1 MKNTGRDIFIVMETV
16 GGTVGG
22 SSLELFTAART
33 VSAVTVGQ
41 VIAVVLGSGTAKAV
55 GTVSSYGPDA
65 VIFVDDER
73 LADYNTAA
81 YTNTLFTLVKKYAPD
96 AVMISA
102 CRNGKDLAPRLAR
115 RLGTGIT
122 ANCTELKADPDTGLI
137 SWNMPAPGGIMAT
150 ILCAED
156 RPQMGTICPGAFRR
170 PEPAAAASVELIE
183 EKAACAQDDG
193 VKLVRRILNEVGS
206 ERGIADADIIV
217 AGGRGM
223 GSEENFRL
231 IYELAELLGA
241 AVGASRSVVDAEW
254 IDQKHLIGQTGKI
267 VRPKL
272 YIACGISGALQ
283 HMVGVEN
290 AECIVAINRDE
301 SAPVFDYADYAVVG
315 DVNKILP
322 ALIEVLKQSKTQAT

>member
-1 MKNTGRDIFIVMETV
+1 MKNSSRDIFIVMETAGDAV
-16 GGTVGG
+16 RG

-33 VSAVTVGQ
+33 VADCTGGQ
-41 VIAVVLGSGTAKAV
+41 IIAVILGYQTDKALE
-55 GTVSSYGPDA
+55 TVSAYAPDA
-65 VIFVDDER
+65 VIRVDDQR
-73 LADYNTAA
+73 LGQYRTAT
-81 YTNTLFTLVKKYAPD
+81 YTNVLYMLVQKYKPD

-102 CRNGKDLAPRLAR
+102 SKNGKDLAPRLAR

-122 ANCTELKADPDTGLI
+122 ANCTELRAEPDTGLI

-150 ILCAED
+150 ILCPEA
-156 RPQMGTICPGAFRR
+156 RPQMGTICPGAFRK
-170 PEPAAAASVELIE
+170 P
-183 EKAACAQDDG
+183 AACAPRALEVLDETMDTDADDG
-193 VKLVRRILNEVGS
+193 LRLIQRIVNDADS
-206 ERGIADADIIV
+206 ERSITEADIIV

-223 GSEENFRL
+223 GSAENFGL
-231 IYELAELLGA
+231 IRELAELLGA
-241 AVGASRSVVDAEW
+241 AVGASRTVVDAEW

-283 HMVGVEN
+283 HMVGAES

-301 SAPVFDYADYAVVG
+301 SAPIFDYADYAIVG

-322 ALIEVLKQSKTQAT
+322 ALIQTLKQEKA